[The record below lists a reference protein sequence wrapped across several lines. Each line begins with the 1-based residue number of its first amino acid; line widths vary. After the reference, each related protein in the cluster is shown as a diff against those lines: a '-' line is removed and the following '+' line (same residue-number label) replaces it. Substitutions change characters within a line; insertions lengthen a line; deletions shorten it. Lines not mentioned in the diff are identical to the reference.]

1 MPWKATTPMSER
13 LKFVLQILEHGER
26 VTDMCK
32 EYGISRKTGHKY
44 LKAYKEHGP
53 AALYDAS
60 RKPDSSPHRTP
71 PETAALLVKA
81 RKRHPTW
88 GPKKLGAWL
97 KAKHEGIVLP
107 SSSTI
112 GEILKREGLVRPRRQ
127 RKRTT
132 PIQSGP
138 LTQPTKPNEVW
149 AVDFKGQFRLGNG
162 GLCYPLTITDVYSRY
177 LVACVG
183 LEGTEWAPAKL
194 VFEEVFQDYGLPEVI
209 RSDNGT
215 PFASVGLAGLS
226 RLSSWWRVLGV
237 RPERIERGAPEQN
250 GQHERM
256 HRTLKAETTRPAGVT
271 LLQQQERFDRFREE
285 FNQERPHEGIGLKTP
300 GSIYAA
306 SPRPYPSK
314 LPVLVY
320 PLHDAVRR
328 VSHKGEIRM
337 WGRRVFV
344 SESLADHRVGLREL
358 DDDRW
363 LLSFDDLD
371 LGTLDATTGR
381 LTCEVG

>member
-44 LKAYKEHGP
+44 LKAYKEYGP
-53 AALYDAS
+53 VALYDAS

-97 KAKHEGIVLP
+97 RAKHEGIVLP

-112 GEILKREGLVRPRRQ
+112 GEILKREGLVRPRKS
-127 RKRTT
+127 RKRFT

-177 LVACVG
+177 LLACVG

-194 VFEEVFQDYGLPEVI
+194 VFAEVFKQYGLPGVI

-215 PFASVGLAGLS
+215 PFASVGLGGLS
-226 RLSSWWRVLGV
+226 RLSTWWRVLGV
-237 RPERIERGAPEQN
+237 RPERIDRGAPEQN

-256 HRTLKAETTRPAGVT
+256 HRTLKAETTRPAGKT

-300 GSIYAA
+300 NSVYMP
-306 SPRPYPSK
+306 STRPYPSK
-314 LPVLVY
+314 LPLLLY
-320 PLHDAVRR
+320 PLHDTVRR
-328 VSHKGEIRM
+328 VSHKGDIRM

-344 SESLADHRVGLREL
+344 SESLAEHRIGLREL

-363 LLSFDDLD
+363 LLTFDDLD
-371 LGTLDATTGR
+371 LGTLDAATGR
-381 LTCEVG
+381 LTCGVG